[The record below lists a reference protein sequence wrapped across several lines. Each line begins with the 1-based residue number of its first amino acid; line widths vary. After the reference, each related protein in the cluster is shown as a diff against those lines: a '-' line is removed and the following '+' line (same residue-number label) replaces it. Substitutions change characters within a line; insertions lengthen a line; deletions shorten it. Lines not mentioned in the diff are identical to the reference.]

1 MRRIIYLRSPRR
13 LLVTGLATALLLA
26 VILAPGCGD
35 EGSSAGGTTT
45 DYVGLWV
52 DKAPFGVVDEGGGRW
67 VRIERTDDGYVL
79 TWLVRLGQPSPL
91 PLVRQDDGTLR
102 PTVDVSAQAG
112 PAPVSA
118 LALDDQGKLEV
129 RAPEGAWDDDPSDD
143 TPVFVL
149 ERGTEEEYA
158 AVREIWAVEDDYDQ
172 AMNTLR
178 DAVEA
183 WAMKHD
189 RTAPPVKEVKP
200 GGAIDD
206 QLQSAG
212 KSWPTFGNGTMLL
225 PGKDRGEYVY
235 KADAYGFTLT
245 GLSPAGKPSEIRT
258 SLTVLP

>member
-1 MRRIIYLRSPRR
+1 MS
-13 LLVTGLATALLLA
+13 V
-26 VILAPGCGD
+26 APGCGD
-35 EGSSAGGTTT
+35 EGSSAGDTTT

-52 DKAPFGVVDEGGGRW
+52 DKAPFGVVDEGGGKW

-79 TWLVRLGQPSPL
+79 TWLVRLGHPSPV

-102 PTVDVSAQAG
+102 PTVEVSAQAG

-118 LALDDQGKLEV
+118 LAFDDQGKLEV

-178 DAVEA
+178 EAIEA
-183 WAMKHD
+183 WAVKHD
-189 RTAPPVKEVKP
+189 RKAPAADEVKP
-200 GGAIDD
+200 GGEIDD

-212 KSWPTFGNGTMLL
+212 KTWPTFGNGAMLL

-245 GLSPAGKPSEIRT
+245 GLSPAGKPSELRT
-258 SLTVLP
+258 SLTVLL

>member
-52 DKAPFGVVDEGGGRW
+52 DKAPFGVVDESGGRW
-67 VRIERTDDGYVL
+67 VRIERKGDGYEL
-79 TWLVRLGQPSPL
+79 TWLVRLGHPSPV

-118 LALDDQGKLEV
+118 LAFDDQGKLEV

-143 TPVFVL
+143 TPVLVL

-158 AVREIWAVEDDYDQ
+158 AVQEIWAGEDDYEQ
-172 AMNTLR
+172 ALNTLR

-189 RTAPPVKEVKP
+189 RKAPPAKEVRP

-206 QLQSAG
+206 QLRAAG
-212 KSWPTFGNGTMLL
+212 KTWPTFQNGTLLL

-235 KADAYGFTLT
+235 TSDAHGFTLT
-245 GLSPAGKPSEIRT
+245 GLSPAGKATEIST
-258 SLTVLP
+258 SLPVVQ